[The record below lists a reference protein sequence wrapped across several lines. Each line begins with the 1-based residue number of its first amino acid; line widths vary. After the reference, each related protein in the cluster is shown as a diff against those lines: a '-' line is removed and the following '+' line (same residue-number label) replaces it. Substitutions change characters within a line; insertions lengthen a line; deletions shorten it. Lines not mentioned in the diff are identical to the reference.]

1 MPNLNA
7 SVIGSPEYS
16 KQLGKKSGETD
27 ITFYDLKKGETT
39 ITMVEP
45 SRYPEKI
52 QSLYYS
58 AAFGDHAVLVAEKLD
73 QYFGESLLMINA
85 CGVKEGTIV
94 LRNYITEDQLQIFR
108 HGTVLAGYEV
118 MEDDPMKLRD
128 KLLALAERPRAE
140 QAGPSTLTVDA
151 AFNVRGIGTVALATV
166 KSGTVKKH
174 DELHVLPGDKMA
186 EVRSIQKHD
195 EDFDTA
201 GVGDHV
207 GLALKGVEATDLDRG
222 TVLTGENLQTDDQ
235 DRGAGG
241 DHTLLPG
248 PATRGEHP
256 PPRPLAAVQPRS
268 CKRHRGQGGQ
278 EAEDEPLP
286 REANNPS
293 TRGEGCPQLYRR
305 RQASSRR
312 NHIPTV
318 KGGYG
323 NLAGLERS

>member
-16 KQLGKKSGETD
+16 KQIGKKSGETD

-45 SRYPEKI
+45 NRYPEKI

-73 QYFGESLLMINA
+73 QFFGESLLMINA
-85 CGVKEGTIV
+85 CDVKEGTIV
-94 LRNYITEDQLQIFR
+94 LRNYITDDQLQIFR

-174 DELHVLPGDKMA
+174 DELHVLPGDKTA

-201 GVGDHV
+201 GVGDHI

-222 TVLTGENLQTDDQ
+222 TVLTGENLRQTTRIEAQAEIIPYFQVQLHEGSTLHLGHWLQFNLSHVDAIEDK
-235 DRGAGG
+235 G
-241 DHTLLPG
+241 DKRPKLNLTLERPII
-248 PATRGEHP
+248 HP
-256 PPRPLAAVQPRS
+256 PGVRAVLNFID
-268 CKRHRGQGGQ
+268 GGRLRVVGTIS
-278 EAEDEPLP
+278 LP
-286 REANNPS
+286 
-293 TRGEGCPQLYRR
+293 
-305 RQASSRR
+305 
-312 NHIPTV
+312 
-318 KGGYG
+318 
-323 NLAGLERS
+323 